1 MPTILLTGKQSDGSP
16 GAGGKLTFD
25 IGDVTTS
32 SIAVDYS
39 TSDKLTFKLS
49 SKSGIKLT
57 NDSDLKIGGDAAYD
71 ATTGVVSGDG
81 SLEVSIDK
89 SVDAKIQQTFST
101 SGSQATTAQV
111 TIHF

>member
-39 TSDKLTFKLS
+39 TSDKLTFKLEPF
-49 SKSGIKLT
+49 KP
-57 NDSDLKIGGDAAYD
+57 
-71 ATTGVVSGDG
+71 
-81 SLEVSIDK
+81 
-89 SVDAKIQQTFST
+89 
-101 SGSQATTAQV
+101 
-111 TIHF
+111 